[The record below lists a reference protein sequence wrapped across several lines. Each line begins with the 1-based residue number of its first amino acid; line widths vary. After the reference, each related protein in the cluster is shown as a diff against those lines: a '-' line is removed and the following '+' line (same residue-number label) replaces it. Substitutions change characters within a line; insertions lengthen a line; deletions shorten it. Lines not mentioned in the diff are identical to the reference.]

1 MNEQQHG
8 MTGAWALDA
17 LDEDERALVEAYL
30 AEDPEAAAEAHGFV
44 ETAAQIAEGLDPVA
58 PRPAVREALVA
69 RIAETRQLPP
79 EPAQDPD
86 PVHEPAGATEAAPS
100 AGAEQAPSVPL
111 ERYRRSVR
119 RSRWFA
125 LAAGALLATTVA
137 GMGMW
142 STERATSEQA
152 QATIEALQSA
162 QSGDAQQREV
172 METIMAAD
180 DAAHLE
186 VPSDTGGTLDVM
198 YSAEEGSMLVT
209 GTSLE
214 DLPAGRAYQ
223 LWLIDEG
230 GHAHPSEM
238 LPAGDGTA
246 TVQGDMDGITGLGL
260 TVEPAG
266 GSQQPTGD
274 VIAQGSL

>member
-30 AEDPEAAAEAHGFV
+30 AEDSEAAAEAHGFV

-79 EPAQDPD
+79 EPARDPD
-86 PVHEPAGATEAAPS
+86 PVHEP
-100 AGAEQAPSVPL
+100 
-111 ERYRRSVR
+111 
-119 RSRWFA
+119 
-125 LAAGALLATTVA
+125 AGALLATTVA